1 MRWLSISV
9 LSLFL
14 LVTRVLGA
22 EEIVLF
28 TVDVKL
34 AGTGVSELAVNIQ
47 CDSDPQVSIDYD
59 IPVDSS
65 MTFTVPAPV
74 NAGMSC
80 SLTTGQLIG
89 HQLGFLGDGGSDFE
103 ADAPG
108 CTFSNVRRGHSNFC
122 QIRVEDQETSLTV
135 FKRWIGTS
143 RKEADSRV
151 SLDCGNEVAYSNR
164 KINSGKPGAWTL
176 TVDESDGFLCSVSEE
191 EGDGFIAD
199 TSDCQGLLVMPG
211 ADEEC
216 TIVNTKVVKMIEVFN
231 RYGLVVMILA
241 FMLVGGFAARRSMV

>member
-9 LSLFL
+9 LSLFM
-14 LVTRVLGA
+14 LVTRSLGA
-22 EEIVLF
+22 EEIALF

-34 AGTGVSELAVNIQ
+34 AGTGVAELVVNIR
-47 CDSDPQVSIDYD
+47 CDSDRPVSFDYA

-65 MTFTVPAPV
+65 KTFTVPAPE

-80 SLTTGQLIG
+80 SLTTRQLIG

-211 ADEEC
+211 AVEEC

-231 RYGLVVMILA
+231 RYGLAVMILA